1 MVRQSGTP
9 DLMAARL
16 DPKRVLPLLEA
27 ALREDIGSRDLTSN
41 ALLHPT
47 LMAKA
52 EIVVGQ
58 PGVIAGL
65 PLVEWTCGL
74 LNRAIRVKP
83 MARDGADVQPGKA
96 VVFLE
101 GPARPIVSAE
111 RTLLNWLSHLSGIAT
126 LTRTYVERVKP
137 YPAKL
142 LDTRKT
148 TPGLRYLE
156 KYAVAAGGGYNHRMG
171 LYDQVLIKENHLQLL
186 AQAKTQAGGQ
196 SSQRT
201 VPSHASV
208 IPEAL
213 AAARKTGARKVKVE
227 IEVRDLDEYQ
237 AALAHGA
244 DLVLLDHWPV
254 EALREAVKLRR
265 QVGRPVLLE
274 ASGGITLETVA
285 AVAST
290 GVDFISVGALT
301 RDAPGLDLSLD
312 IV

>member
-1 MVRQSGTP
+1 MPG
-9 DLMAARL
+9 RL
-16 DPKRVLPLLEA
+16 DPKRVIPLLQA
-27 ALREDIGSRDLTSN
+27 SLQEDLGSRDLTSN
-41 ALLHPT
+41 ALLHQH

-65 PLVEWTCGL
+65 PLIEWTCGL

-83 MARDGADVQPGKA
+83 MARDGAEVQPGKA

-111 RTLLNWLSHLSGIAT
+111 RTLLNWLSRLSGIAT
-126 LTRTYVERVKP
+126 LTRTYVERIKP
-137 YPAKL
+137 YPVKL

-186 AQAKTQAGGQ
+186 AEAKHPGRPT
-196 SSQRT
+196 T
-201 VPSHASV
+201 TLPHVDV

-213 AAARKTGARKVKVE
+213 AAARKTGARKVKIE
-227 IEVRDLDEYQ
+227 IEVRDLDEYR

-244 DLVLLDHWPV
+244 DMVLLDHWSV
-254 EALREAVKLRR
+254 EALRDAVKVRR
-265 QVGRPVLLE
+265 ELNQPVLLE
-274 ASGGITLETVA
+274 ASGGITLDTVA
-285 AVAST
+285 SIAST
-290 GVDFISVGALT
+290 GVDFISIGALT
-301 RDAPGLDLSLD
+301 RDAAGLDLSLD